1 MRYCLKSNTLNTLSV
16 NLHPPPHLPRPPPPP
31 PPHWVFLSLSLSL
44 ESVSLSWVS
53 LSLPPFSLSLSLSL
67 SLESLSLPLSLSLS
81 LESLSLS
88 SPLSL
93 LHLSL
98 SPPSLSPS
106 PPLFPIPPFGQS
118 QCYRLVLPPPPSS
131 PRPLV
136 FKMVTRVTT
145 APVVDDR
152 SNYDRRILK
161 AEIFPHVRFTLR
173 KPMCCCLPQLQAKGF
188 TIVCRRSYSEEVSVT
203 VRSRPFLRL
212 FVGKVAVSKRGFC
225 VGQEC
230 QSTFVGKVAVSK
242 RGFWVG
248 QECQSTI
255 VCGKSCCQ

>member
-16 NLHPPPHLPRPPPPP
+16 SLHPPPPSSSPPPPP
-31 PPHWVFLSLSLSL
+31 IESFSLESPLSPPFSLFLLSLPLSPPSLSLS
-44 ESVSLSWVS
+44 WV
-53 LSLPPFSLSLSLSL
+53 
-67 SLESLSLPLSLSLS
+67 SLSLPLSLSLS
-81 LESLSLS
+81 LESLPLS

-98 SPPSLSPS
+98 SLPPLSPS

-173 KPMCCCLPQLQAKGF
+173 KQMCCCLPQLQAKGF
-188 TIVCRRSYSEEVSVT
+188 TIVCRRSYSEEVSLT
-203 VRSRPFLRL
+203 VRSRTFLRL

-230 QSTFVGKVAVSK
+230 QSTFVGKVAISK
-242 RGFWVG
+242 RGFCVG

-255 VCGKSCCQ
+255 VCGKSCCR